1 MTSLSTSVTCEPAI
15 WEGPEPT
22 NCPLTGTGGSPP
34 QRDHILSL
42 PVLVSMETNSFR
54 EVKRPAK
61 RKVFFLIVVR
71 NNMIISV
78 LTLIHFSDDSYIK
91 VFNFF

>member
-1 MTSLSTSVTCEPAI
+1 MK
-15 WEGPEPT
+15 
-22 NCPLTGTGGSPP
+22 GSEVWVP
-34 QRDHILSL
+34 RTA
-42 PVLVSMETNSFR
+42 EEAR